1 MHAADAALT
10 VLRLCVS
17 WGPRHSVGAGAVAD
31 GQVHGFNGCGRFR
44 MLVSLVP
51 TPELDLSKRIRGLR
65 GGDCC
70 RPPYR
75 GAGMKSPIETF
86 VARPDHR
93 LDRPLLRTLGLLAG
107 QLPRRRRRPG
117 GWGFTDPTDPDR
129 VTLERA
135 HRLALRRVVRRQPI
149 RGVEQ
154 HHLAGTLRTT
164 THHPVLHWWH
174 DHSPVQSS
182 RGSVGRASTIFIVS
196 TDTRVTRLIKSTM

>member
-1 MHAADAALT
+1 
-10 VLRLCVS
+10 
-17 WGPRHSVGAGAVAD
+17 
-31 GQVHGFNGCGRFR
+31 

-65 GGDCC
+65 GG
-70 RPPYR
+70 
-75 GAGMKSPIETF
+75 
-86 VARPDHR
+86 
-93 LDRPLLRTLGLLAG
+93 GLLQAAVPWRRYEEPHRDVRLPARITAWIARCFARLACLRDNFRADVDVLAG
-107 QLPRRRRRPG
+107 GGSLIRRTRTGSP
-117 GWGFTDPTDPDR
+117 WN
-129 VTLERA
+129 E

-154 HHLAGTLRTT
+154 HHFAGTLRTT